1 VGIISKRFQ
10 EIIAMKKRGQADRGL
25 RQAALECLYQAYLQ
39 EGLYRGVVS
48 KKSLS
53 AELGAEGAVLE
64 RNLEYLLDRG
74 LIRMHKIEDLISITT
89 EGVDWLETDTEAVP
103 AGIISSLERIESL
116 LKALL
121 KESRDAKKP

>member
-1 VGIISKRFQ
+1 
-10 EIIAMKKRGQADRGL
+10 MKKRGQADRAL
-25 RQAALECLYQAYLQ
+25 RQAALESLYRAYLQ

-53 AELGAEGAVLE
+53 AELGAAGADLE

-103 AGIISSLERIESL
+103 AGIISSLERIEKL
-116 LKALL
+116 LEALL
-121 KESRDAKKP
+121 KVSGDDKKP

>member
-1 VGIISKRFQ
+1 
-10 EIIAMKKRGQADRGL
+10 MKKRGQADRGL
-25 RQAALECLYQAYLQ
+25 RQSALESLYRAYLQ